1 MSATSSSE
9 PLNPGQRPAAPHGSA
24 IQVRPAVVPGSGQM
38 FNAIAHRYDLL
49 NRLMSLGLDT
59 RWRVLSLRAL
69 QLKPGAEVLDLAT
82 GTADMALLLKKLEPS
97 VRITGLDPSVGMLE
111 VGRKKVEAAGLSAS
125 IALLEGDAQDMPFPD
140 QRFDGACM
148 AFGIRNV
155 PDRARA
161 LRELARVVRPGG
173 RIALLELSEPPAGLV
188 GLPARLYVHHVV
200 PRLGAWLSGAQEYR
214 YLQQS
219 IAAFPPPPRFAEQL
233 REAGLE
239 VLEVR
244 PFLFGVCQLF
254 LAASR
259 GVQGGQP

>member
-1 MSATSSSE
+1 MSAHSV
-9 PLNPGQRPAAPHGSA
+9 PQRAEFG
-24 IQVRPAVVPGSGQM
+24 AVVPGSGQM

-59 RWRVLSLRAL
+59 RWRVASLQAL

-82 GTADMALLLKKLEPS
+82 GTADMALLLHSLLPS

-111 VGRKKVEAAGLSAS
+111 IGRQKVAARGLSDV
-125 IALLEGDAQDMPFPD
+125 IHLLEGDAQAMPFEAA
-140 QRFDGACM
+140 RFDAACM

-173 RIALLELSEPPAGLV
+173 RIALLELSEPPGGLL
-188 GLPARLYVHHVV
+188 GFPARLYVHHVV

-214 YLQQS
+214 YLQKS
-219 IAAFPPPPRFAEQL
+219 IAAFPPPQVFADQI
-233 REAGLE
+233 RACGLD
-239 VLEVR
+239 VVEVR
-244 PFLFGVCQLF
+244 PFMFGVCQLF
-254 LAASR
+254 LAASK
-259 GVQGGQP
+259 GPGAFEGGAS